1 MKNTSGFLVIFFF
14 LFFASL
20 AWADPPTAAQSHQDQ
35 SIFQRCIDTINDCQ
49 QILKQK
55 MTVIAKDL
63 KKNRRPKTLCMLLI
77 LSFLYGAVHA
87 IGPGHGKSIVLSYL
101 MSFRGSTW
109 KGIMT
114 GAVAAFFHGLSA
126 IILVL
131 AIYYL
136 SIKRVSTTFD
146 NVSTSLMTISYLLI
160 IALGIMLFSIRV
172 YELIKTRGS
181 YGSSKDKGVGSP
193 AVMILSLGLVPC
205 PGAMII
211 LLFFMSMRLLHIG
224 IWMAICMSAGM
235 ALSVALVALLG
246 LGTKNTLFNI
256 SHQQGTGRRILLS
269 ILEIGAPV
277 IIIMIG
283 TFLLYTHT
291 MH

>member
-1 MKNTSGFLVIFFF
+1 MKNIFGLLMIFFF
-14 LFFASL
+14 LMFASL
-20 AWADPPTAAQSHQDQ
+20 VWATPPAAAQIHEDQ
-35 SIFQRCIDTINDCQ
+35 SIFQRGIDTINACQ
-49 QILKQK
+49 QSLKQK

-63 KKNRRPKTLCMLLI
+63 RENRRPKTLCMLMI

-87 IGPGHGKSIVLSYL
+87 IGPGHGKSIILSYL
-101 MSFRGSTW
+101 MSYRGSTL

-114 GAVAAFFHGLSA
+114 GALAAFCHGLSA

-136 SIKRVSTTFD
+136 SIKRLTTTFD
-146 NVSTSLMTISYLLI
+146 MVSSRLMTISYMLI
-160 IALGIMLFSIRV
+160 IALGIMLFSMRV

-181 YGSSKDKGVGSP
+181 YGSSKDKGIGSP
-193 AVMILSLGLVPC
+193 FVMILSLGLVPC
-205 PGAMII
+205 PGAMIL
-211 LLFFMSMRLLHIG
+211 LLFFLSIKLLHIG
-224 IWMAICMSAGM
+224 IWMAVCMSAGM
-235 ALSVALVALLG
+235 ALSIALVALLG
-246 LGTKNTLFNI
+246 LGTKNALFNVP
-256 SHQQGTGRRILLS
+256 HRQGTIQRALLS
-269 ILEIGAPV
+269 LLEIGAPV

>member
-1 MKNTSGFLVIFFF
+1 MKSPAGLLVI
-14 LFFASL
+14 LGLLCLASL
-20 AWADPPTAAQSHQDQ
+20 LWAGPLATAQPPQHQSL
-35 SIFQRCIDTINDCQ
+35 FQTCIDSVNDCQ
-49 QILKQK
+49 QTLKQK

-63 KKNRRPKTLCMLLI
+63 KENRRPKTFCMLLM

-87 IGPGHGKSIVLSYL
+87 IGPGHGKSIILSYL
-101 MSFRGSTW
+101 MSVRGTIW

-114 GAVAAFFHGLSA
+114 GALAAFCHGLSA

-131 AIYYL
+131 VIYFL
-136 SIKRVSTTFD
+136 SLKRVVATFA
-146 NVSTSLMTISYLLI
+146 NVSASLMTISYLLI
-160 IALGIMLFSIRV
+160 IGLGIILFSTRI
-172 YELIKTRGS
+172 YELIRTRGAYDS
-181 YGSSKDKGVGSP
+181 TPDKGAGSP

-211 LLFFMSMRLLHIG
+211 MLFFMAMGLLHIG
-224 IWMAICMSAGM
+224 VWMAICMSAGM

-256 SHQQGTGRRILLS
+256 SQQQSTRQKIILS

-291 MH
+291 H

>member
-1 MKNTSGFLVIFFF
+1 MKDTSGFLIIFFF

-20 AWADPPTAAQSHQDQ
+20 VWASPPAAAQTEPDQ
-35 SIFQRCIDTINDCQ
+35 SIFQRCIDTINESQ
-49 QILKQK
+49 QTLKQK

-63 KKNRRPKTLCMLLI
+63 KENRRPKTLCMLLI

-87 IGPGHGKSIVLSYL
+87 IGPGHGKSIILSYL
-101 MSFRGSTW
+101 MSYRGSTL

-114 GAVAAFFHGLSA
+114 GALAAFCHGLSA

-136 SIKRVSTTFD
+136 SIKRLTTTFD
-146 NVSTSLMTISYLLI
+146 MVSSRLMTISYLLI
-160 IALGIMLFSIRV
+160 IALGIMLFSMRV

-181 YGSSKDKGVGSP
+181 YGSSKDKGIGNP
-193 AVMILSLGLVPC
+193 FVMILSLGLVPC
-205 PGAMII
+205 PGAMIV

-224 IWMAICMSAGM
+224 IWMAVCMSAGM
-235 ALSVALVALLG
+235 ALSIALVALVG
-246 LGTKNTLFNI
+246 VGAKNTLFNTPR
-256 SHQQGTGRRILLS
+256 HQGTMRRIALP

-291 MH
+291 GH

>member
-1 MKNTSGFLVIFFF
+1 MKDTSGFLIIFFF

-20 AWADPPTAAQSHQDQ
+20 VWASPPAAAQTEPDQ
-35 SIFQRCIDTINDCQ
+35 SIFQRCIDTINESQ
-49 QILKQK
+49 QTLKQK

-63 KKNRRPKTLCMLLI
+63 KENRRPKTLCMLLI

-87 IGPGHGKSIVLSYL
+87 IGPGHGKSIILSYL
-101 MSFRGSTW
+101 MSYRGSTL
-109 KGIMT
+109 KGILT
-114 GAVAAFFHGLSA
+114 GALAAFFHGLSA
-126 IILVL
+126 IVLVL

-136 SIKRVSTTFD
+136 SIKRLTTTFD
-146 NVSTSLMTISYLLI
+146 MVSSKMMTISYLLI

-172 YELIKTRGS
+172 YELFRKMGS
-181 YGSSKDKGVGSP
+181 YGTNRDKGISSP
-193 AVMILSLGLVPC
+193 SVMILSLGLVPC

-224 IWMAICMSAGM
+224 IWMAVCMSAGM
-235 ALSVALVALLG
+235 ALSIALVALLG
-246 LGTKNTLFNI
+246 LGTKNALFNVP
-256 SHQQGTGRRILLS
+256 HRQGTIQRALLS
-269 ILEIGAPV
+269 LLEIGAPV